1 MNLIICLFWCYF
13 WLNTLAYN
21 SSIIKLV
28 DKEVQHLTLSSHKSH
43 HNNVKNK
50 WFEQELDHFNA
61 TDTRTWK
68 QRYHMNLKYYK
79 MGGPVFLMVGGREEI
94 SQNWMI
100 SGAWIEY
107 AQMFNAACFQLE
119 HRYYGMSHPTENL
132 NTTNLVY
139 LTIEQVLAD
148 LATFINT
155 ISIEKKK
162 LLNDTKW
169 VGFGS
174 SYSGSLVT
182 WLRLKYPHL
191 IHAAVSSSSLLKA
204 KVNFE
209 EYFVAVQK
217 ILTNYNPMCEFH
229 IRQANKMIGNLIK
242 TDYGA
247 KYIQKKF
254 NICAH
259 HLNNSTKNVQQL
271 FRDISRFIGLIVQDN
286 EDNRYYN
293 KMIDESTVTLVKLCD
308 IMSNETFGC
317 TIDRYAAVIKN
328 LLSVCGT
335 QCLSNT
341 YEWRVRYFAESFW
354 NNTAV
359 KYGNRQWLYQT
370 CTEFGFFQ
378 TSTQDHHLFGNTVS
392 LEYFTDLCAD
402 VFGKSFNLNALSK
415 AVNKTNMMYG
425 GSRPRANRIIFVRG
439 SIDPWNPLG
448 LSFLPINSS
457 TIFIKGTSHCA
468 DINPSYSSDPT
479 QLLKARIEIVMYLK
493 KYLNEKDFSIEPIL
507 L

>member
-1 MNLIICLFWCYF
+1 MCIII
-13 WLNTLAYN
+13 NSTYN